1 MTGQHYELNSI
12 VLMRK
17 KHPCGSN
24 RWQIT
29 RMGADIKLKC
39 LHCGRIVML
48 NRADFEKNLAAVLKE
63 E

>member
-12 VLMRK
+12 VRMRK

-48 NRADFEKNLAAVLKE
+48 NRADFEKNLAVVLKE
-63 E
+63 D